1 MELTFKEFLRGG
13 KEQLSAAGF
22 QEVEAEHL
30 LAYTLG
36 LTRMDLHNPLTVEN
50 ALAAIGDMSVVEETF
65 WKLLDRRCAHE
76 PLQYLTGVAYFRHL
90 EIKVGPGVLVPRP
103 ESELLVESV
112 LTHIDRMNKEKLMS
126 AVSVVDLGAGSGAL
140 ALAVATEA
148 PNTHVIAVE
157 QSAQAIYW
165 LKENVSFIDEKV
177 RIVESDVS
185 SALEGV
191 KCDVVIANPPY
202 IPDGQELPEDVR
214 EHEPAIALF
223 GGADGMKAPRL
234 FIAAA
239 ARLLKPGGFLALEHH
254 ENQGLEI
261 AAVLGVDF
269 EDIALHQ
276 DLTGRPRFTTAVRR

>member
-22 QEVEAEHL
+22 AEVEAEHL
-30 LAYTLG
+30 LAHTLG

-50 ALAAIGDMSVVEETF
+50 ALTAIGDISIVEETF
-65 WKLLDRRCAHE
+65 WKLLDRRCANE

-112 LTHIDRMNKEKLMS
+112 LTHIEKLS
-126 AVSVVDLGAGSGAL
+126 GAVSVVDLGAGSGAL
-140 ALAVATEA
+140 ALAIATEA

-157 QSAQAIYW
+157 KSAEAIYW
-165 LKENVSFIDEKV
+165 LKENISFIDEKV

-185 SALEGV
+185 TALDGV

-202 IPDGQELPEDVR
+202 IADGQELPTDVR

-234 FIAAA
+234 FIAAS
-239 ARLLKPGGFLALEHH
+239 ARLLKPGGFLAIEHH
-254 ENQGLEI
+254 ESQGDEI
-261 AAVLGVDF
+261 AAVLNIDF
-269 EDIALHQ
+269 QDILLHQ

>member
-22 QEVEAEHL
+22 AEVEAEHL
-30 LAYTLG
+30 LAHTLG

-50 ALAAIGDMSVVEETF
+50 ALAAIGDISIVEETF
-65 WKLLDRRCAHE
+65 WKLLDRRCANE

-112 LTHIDRMNKEKLMS
+112 LTHIEKLS
-126 AVSVVDLGAGSGAL
+126 GAISVVDLGAGSGAL
-140 ALAVATEA
+140 ALAIATEA

-157 QSAQAIYW
+157 KSAEAIYW
-165 LKENVSFIDEKV
+165 LKENISFIDEKV

-185 SALEGV
+185 TALDGV

-202 IPDGQELPEDVR
+202 IADGQELPADVR

-223 GGADGMKAPRL
+223 GGADGMKVPRL
-234 FIAAA
+234 FIAAS
-239 ARLLKPGGFLALEHH
+239 ARLLKPGGFLAIEHH
-254 ENQGLEI
+254 ESQGDEI
-261 AAVLGVDF
+261 AAVLNIDF
-269 EDIALHQ
+269 QGILLHQ

>member
-22 QEVEAEHL
+22 AEVEAEHL
-30 LAYTLG
+30 LAHTLG

-50 ALAAIGDMSVVEETF
+50 ALTAIGDISIVEETF
-65 WKLLDRRCAHE
+65 WKLLDRRCANE

-112 LTHIDRMNKEKLMS
+112 LTHIEKLS
-126 AVSVVDLGAGSGAL
+126 GAVSVVDLGAGSGAL
-140 ALAVATEA
+140 ALAIATEA

-157 QSAQAIYW
+157 KSAEAIYW
-165 LKENVSFIDEKV
+165 LKENISFIDEKV

-185 SALEGV
+185 TALDGV

-202 IPDGQELPEDVR
+202 IADGQELPADVR

-234 FIAAA
+234 FIAAS
-239 ARLLKPGGFLALEHH
+239 ARLLKPGGFLAIEHH
-254 ENQGLEI
+254 ESQGDEI
-261 AAVLGVDF
+261 AAVLNIDF
-269 EDIALHQ
+269 QDILLHQ
-276 DLTGRPRFTTAVRR
+276 DLTGRPRFTAAVRR

>member
-22 QEVEAEHL
+22 AEVEAEHL
-30 LAYTLG
+30 LAHTLG
-36 LTRMDLHNPLTVEN
+36 ITRMDLHNPLTVEN
-50 ALAAIGDMSVVEETF
+50 ALTAIGDIAIVEETF

-112 LTHIDRMNKEKLMS
+112 LTHIEKLS
-126 AVSVVDLGAGSGAL
+126 GAVSVVDLGAGSGAL
-140 ALAVATEA
+140 ALAIATEA

-157 QSAQAIYW
+157 KSAEAIYW
-165 LKENVSFIDEKV
+165 LKENISFIDEKV

-185 SALEGV
+185 TALDGV

-202 IPDGQELPEDVR
+202 IADGQELPADVR
-214 EHEPAIALF
+214 DHEPAIALF

-234 FIAAA
+234 FIAAS
-239 ARLLKPGGFLALEHH
+239 ARLLKPGGFLAIEHH
-254 ENQGLEI
+254 ESQGDEI
-261 AAVLGVDF
+261 AAVLNIDF
-269 EDIALHQ
+269 QGILLHQ